1 MDNKIIQVALDGLEN
16 ILRVGEADRG
26 EPPQPGS
33 INKYALFIEE
43 ANGMEKIHECQQNA
57 NQEIYKKAYHIID
70 KYGLIVRADISY
82 FGDDDEDGV
91 DTTLAPGQ
99 QAGQFAFG
107 TGVEPAAQQ
116 FHFGDDINM
125 S

>member
-26 EPPQPGS
+26 DPPQPGS

-57 NQEIYKKAYHIID
+57 NQEIYKKAYHIIETYYSSTISVD
-70 KYGLIVRADISY
+70 WFSY
-82 FGDDDEDGV
+82 FGDEEDV
-91 DTTLAPGQ
+91 IDSTLAPDQ
-99 QAGQFAFG
+99 QAGQFTFG
-107 TGVEPAAQQ
+107 STIDPSARQQ
-116 FHFGDDINM
+116 FNRV
-125 S
+125 

>member
-26 EPPQPGS
+26 EPPLLGS

-57 NQEIYKKAYHIID
+57 NQEIYRKSYHIIET
-70 KYGLIVRADISY
+70 YCSFAIQLIGLV
-82 FGDDDEDGV
+82 
-91 DTTLAPGQ
+91 TLVMKR
-99 QAGQFAFG
+99 
-107 TGVEPAAQQ
+107 T
-116 FHFGDDINM
+116 
-125 S
+125 

>member
-26 EPPQPGS
+26 IPPLLGS

-57 NQEIYKKAYHIID
+57 NQEIYKKAYHIIETYCRF
-70 KYGLIVRADISY
+70 KFSLI
-82 FGDDDEDGV
+82 
-91 DTTLAPGQ
+91 
-99 QAGQFAFG
+99 
-107 TGVEPAAQQ
+107 
-116 FHFGDDINM
+116 
-125 S
+125 

>member
-26 EPPQPGS
+26 TPPEPQS

-57 NQEIYKKAYHIID
+57 NHDIYNKAYQII
-70 KYGLIVRADISY
+70 
-82 FGDDDEDGV
+82 E
-91 DTTLAPGQ
+91 T
-99 QAGQFAFG
+99 
-107 TGVEPAAQQ
+107 
-116 FHFGDDINM
+116 
-125 S
+125 

>member
-1 MDNKIIQVALDGLEN
+1 MLGNQQRHERWSRQTRTNPLPRVAGGPPYEIVLTQGCIKPLCDLLSSMDNKIIQVALDGLEN

-26 EPPQPGS
+26 DPPVPGS

-70 KYGLIVRADISY
+70 TYPPMCSV
-82 FGDDDEDGV
+82 
-91 DTTLAPGQ
+91 
-99 QAGQFAFG
+99 
-107 TGVEPAAQQ
+107 
-116 FHFGDDINM
+116 
-125 S
+125 

>member
-1 MDNKIIQVALDGLEN
+1 MCDLLASMDNKIIQVALDGLEN

-26 EPPQPGS
+26 DPPAPGS

-70 KYGLIVRADISY
+70 
-82 FGDDDEDGV
+82 
-91 DTTLAPGQ
+91 T
-99 QAGQFAFG
+99 
-107 TGVEPAAQQ
+107 
-116 FHFGDDINM
+116 
-125 S
+125 